1 MKLALST
8 FLAGLIFGLGL
19 TLSQMVN
26 PEKVISF
33 LDITGDWDPSLAFV
47 MGGALLTTFFGYRF
61 VLKKPSPLFSEK
73 FRLPTRQDIDKPL
86 IIGASLFGVG
96 WGLVGLCPGPALAN
110 LTFAGQ
116 NGIIFIMSMLL
127 SVIVFRLWRDRGL
140 SN

>member
-1 MKLALST
+1 MKLPLST

-19 TLSQMVN
+19 TISQMVN

-73 FRLPTRQDIDKPL
+73 FRLPTRRDIDKPL

>member
-1 MKLALST
+1 MKLPLST

-73 FRLPTRQDIDKPL
+73 FRLPTRRDIDKPL

-96 WGLVGLCPGPALAN
+96 WGLGGLCPGPALAN